1 MSVNS
6 GNLVS
11 LVVGENKSLT
21 LFNKAQNKVDN
32 MVNLDS
38 NQKKKFSTNEY
49 IVVEA
54 VHQKMNEMFVS
65 GGNVS
70 AEASN
75 FVKLEI
81 EMKSMFE
88 RVIILIE

>member
-21 LFNKAQNKVDN
+21 LFSKAQNKVDN

-38 NQKKKFSTNEY
+38 NQKKKFSPNEY

>member
-21 LFNKAQNKVDN
+21 LVNKVQNKVDK

-38 NQKKKFSTNEY
+38 NQKKKFSTNEL

>member
-38 NQKKKFSTNEY
+38 NQKKKFSPNEY